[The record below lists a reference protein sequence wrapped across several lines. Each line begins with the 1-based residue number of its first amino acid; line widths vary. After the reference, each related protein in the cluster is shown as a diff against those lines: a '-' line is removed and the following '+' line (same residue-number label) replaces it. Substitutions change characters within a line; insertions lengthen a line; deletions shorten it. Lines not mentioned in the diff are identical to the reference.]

1 MLKISGALL
10 IAIAAIALGRLLT
23 AGLLKH
29 RLLLTDLQQGFLLLE
44 KEIAFMQN
52 PLPLALNLA
61 AKGAGSAADI
71 FAKTAKILSENLGVS
86 ADFAWEQALKPH
98 QARLNPDEYA
108 DLLAFG
114 LNLGLSDSKH
124 QLKCLELIRLK
135 MASAEKKAIQKHA
148 EQAKVYKSLVIA
160 CALALILLLV

>member
-10 IAIAAIALGRLLT
+10 IAIAAIGFGRILT

-29 RLLLTDLQQGFLLLE
+29 RLLLTDMQQGFLLLE

-61 AKGAGSAADI
+61 AKGAGSAAEI
-71 FAKTAKILSENLGVS
+71 FANTAKTLSENLGIS
-86 ADFAWEQALKPH
+86 ADYAWQQALKPY
-98 QARLNPDEYA
+98 QAQLNADEYA

-135 MASAEKKAIQKHA
+135 MAAAEKRAIQKHL
-148 EQAKVYKSLVIA
+148 EQAKVYKSLAIA